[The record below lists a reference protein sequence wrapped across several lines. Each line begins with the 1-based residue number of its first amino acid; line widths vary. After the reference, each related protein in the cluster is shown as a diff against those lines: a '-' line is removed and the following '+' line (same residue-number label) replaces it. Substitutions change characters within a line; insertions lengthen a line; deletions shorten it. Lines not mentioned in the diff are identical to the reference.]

1 MPLFNFKKKTE
12 SAPCCCG
19 SDCCTPEEAASET
32 CCETGDCCTP
42 EEAASG
48 CCCCDCC
55 APEAKETEHFI
66 KVLGGG
72 CKNCH
77 KLMDNT
83 QEALKS
89 LGFNDAVELVSDMA
103 VIAGY
108 GVMSTPAL
116 VVDGKVVSTGR
127 VLSPQQAAEAIQ
139 SVRGK

>member
-1 MPLFNFKKKTE
+1 MPLFDFFRKPQPQTY
-12 SAPCCCG
+12 CCCEG
-19 SDCCTPEEAASET
+19 DGCCQDDDCCDD
-32 CCETGDCCTP
+32 GDCCADDNCCS
-42 EEAASG
+42 EDD
-48 CCCCDCC
+48 CCCDDCRK
-55 APEAKETEHFI
+55 PEARAERFV

-77 KLMDNT
+77 KLVEHT

-89 LGFNDAVELVSDMA
+89 LGMDEPVELITDMA

-127 VLSPQQAAEAIQ
+127 VLSPEQAAQAIR
-139 SVRGK
+139 SARGK